1 MQHEGVYGHAR
12 FGIPVGS
19 RSRALFLRVRGWFR
33 AKPVL
38 LVASVPPASDAV
50 THDARSTSVEA
61 LLEGQRWNVNT

>member
-38 LVASVPPASDAV
+38 VPAASDGV
-50 THDARSTSVEA
+50 THEARSTSVEA